1 MSRTQVKKLPLA
13 LTIILAVVFLVV
25 GFVGGAGVAFAVDK
39 NTNAIYKS
47 DVYSNGELSIH
58 FLELGNN
65 NTGDSIY
72 IKSGETDILI
82 DGGSRTNSSE
92 TIKNYV
98 NKFVTDSVLEFVIVT
113 HADRDHIAAFA
124 GDGSNVSLFDY
135 YQVKT
140 IIDFPKTDKN
150 SATLNR
156 YYEKRNAEVEQG
168 AKHYSALECWN
179 EVGGAKRSYELSE
192 GVTLNILYN
201 YYYENH
207 HIDENNYSVCFQI
220 EQGENKFLFTGDL
233 EEDGEKRLVQ
243 NNDLGPVK
251 LFKAGHHGSATSSN
265 DCLLDIIQPEIVVAT
280 CVAGSVEY
288 TDNLLN
294 TFPTQDFI
302 NRVSKHTQKVYVTT
316 LGYIEVKGTKEDGST
331 DYGDVGYDSMNGNIV
346 VTCIRG
352 DITVKCSNNDTLL
365 KDTAWFS
372 EYRQMP
378 SAWNN

>member
-1 MSRTQVKKLPLA
+1 MSKTQVKKLPLA
-13 LTIILAVVFLVV
+13 LTIILTVVFLVV

-135 YQVKT
+135 YQVET

-179 EVGGAKRSYELSE
+179 EVGGAKRSYELSD

-251 LFKAGHHGSATSSN
+251 LFKAGHHGSVTSSN

-316 LGYIEVKGTKEDGST
+316 LGYIEVKGTKPDGST

-378 SAWNN
+378 SAWSV

>member
-135 YQVKT
+135 YQVET

-179 EVGGAKRSYELSE
+179 EVGGAKRSYELSD

-378 SAWNN
+378 SAWSV